1 MNTFDNGTIYSARCA
16 VHGLHSEVVI
26 IAFCTLYPVFC
37 TLYSVLCALR
47 PVLCALCPV
56 FCALCSVLCALRPA
70 PCALCPVTM
79 QINKIKNRFN
89 NFLFINLQ
97 VISCLKQ

>member
-47 PVLCALCPV
+47 PVLCALCP
-56 FCALCSVLCALRPA
+56 APRALR
-70 PCALCPVTM
+70 PVTM
-79 QINKIKNRFN
+79 QINKIRIRIN

>member
-1 MNTFDNGTIYSARCA
+1 MNTFDNGTIYSAWCA
-16 VHGLHSEVVI
+16 VHGLHPEAVI
-26 IAFCTLYPVFC
+26 IAFCTLHP
-37 TLYSVLCALR
+37 VLCALR
-47 PVLCALCPV
+47 PVLCALCP
-56 FCALCSVLCALRPA
+56 APRALR
-70 PCALCPVTM
+70 PVTM